1 MYCKLQAALTDDA
14 HRRRHLAEA
23 LQRLAGDQGSYI
35 DEASKT
41 FDVLES

>member
-14 HRRRHLAEA
+14 HRRWHVAEA
-23 LQRLAGDQGSYI
+23 LQRLAGDQGSYL
-35 DEASKT
+35 DEASKA